1 MVKIIVT
8 FFAIAV
14 IAVASVWGL
23 SSFLAPDDLKNCPN
37 GPDLSDVKCNPAQVI
52 VAISGGDTQG
62 RTREAI
68 ALYKQGWAPQL
79 IFSGAAADPRGPS
92 NAQAM
97 RTQAINAG
105 VPKDAIFLDSA
116 AADTSQNAKGASAL
130 LTGGDRRMILV
141 TSPYHQRRA
150 SIEFHKVLGENVT
163 ILNHPTSTDSA
174 WSDNWWLTPYGWFL
188 ALSEIGKIMVI
199 SIWH

>member
-1 MVKIIVT
+1 MVKIFVT
-8 FFAIAV
+8 FFTVAV
-14 IAVASVWGL
+14 IASASVWGL
-23 SSFLAPDDLKNCPN
+23 SEFLSPDDLKSCPA
-37 GPDLSDVKCNPAQVI
+37 GPAVNDSKCAPAQVI

-68 ALYKQGWAPQL
+68 ALYKKGWAPQL
-79 IFSGAAADPRGPS
+79 IFSGAAADPNGPS

-105 VPKDAIFLDSA
+105 VPKDVIFLDSA
-116 AADTSQNAKGASAL
+116 AADTFENAKGASAL
-130 LTGGDRRMILV
+130 LSGGDRRMILV

-150 SIEFHKVLGENVT
+150 SIEFHKVLGDSVK

-188 ALSEIGKIMVI
+188 ALSEVGKIMVI
-199 SIWH
+199 SLWR